1 MQKKSIAV
9 LFGGC
14 SGEYNVSLSSAASV
28 IENLDTEKYNL
39 VLIGITQQGSWLRYS
54 GTVEDIRNDRWQ
66 LHPSCI
72 PSFFSPSREVRGLI
86 ELVHT
91 EYHVTP
97 IDVVFPVLH
106 GKYGEDGTLQGL
118 LELSGTPFV
127 GCGMLSSALCMD
139 KELAH
144 KLVQAAGIDI
154 PRSLT
159 IHRSERMEKVLSAAE
174 ALGYPLFVKPARSG
188 SSLGISKV
196 NNRQE
201 LITGTEQAFLH
212 DSKVVI
218 EQNINGFEVGCAVLG
233 NSDPIIGVIDEIELQ
248 GHFFDYSEKYSLL
261 SSKIHLP
268 ARIDEDTAMK
278 VKESALTIY
287 KTLGCRGFAR
297 VDMFLDTDGRIVF
310 NEVNTIPG
318 FTSNSRYPNMLQ
330 ASGMT
335 YANILDRL
343 IELAIGG
350 TESD

>member
-54 GTVEDIRNDRWQ
+54 GTVEDIRNDRW
-66 LHPSCI
+66 H
-72 PSFFSPSREVRGLI
+72 REVRGLI
-86 ELVHT
+86 ELVYT
-91 EYHVTP
+91 EYHVTT

-118 LELSGTPFV
+118 LELSGIPFV

-144 KLVQAAGIDI
+144 KLVQAAGIDT
-154 PRSLT
+154 PCSLT
-159 IHRSERMEKVLSAAE
+159 IHRSERMEEVLSAIE
-174 ALGYPLFVKPARSG
+174 ALGFPLFVKPARSG

-196 NNRQE
+196 NNMQE
-201 LITGTEQAFLH
+201 LINGTEHAFIH

-233 NSDPIIGVIDEIELQ
+233 NSDPIIGMIDEIELQ
-248 GHFFDYSEKYSLL
+248 GHFFDFSEKYSLI

-268 ARIDEDTAMK
+268 ARIDEDTARK

-297 VDMFLDTDGRIVF
+297 VDMFLTADGKIVF

-335 YANILDRL
+335 YANILNQL
-343 IELAIGG
+343 IELAID
-350 TESD
+350 EN